1 MEKSGYRLFLGIKNY
16 NDEWIIPKLSSML
29 YSRLG
34 GNINISIFL
43 APLLPIP
50 MDLNPDARAP
60 LLISIRIAGMIIAKK
75 KTYKTRDNGK
85 EADII
90 KLSITRDICFVFEK

>member
-75 KTYKTRDNGK
+75 KKHIRPEIMGK
-85 EADII
+85 R
-90 KLSITRDICFVFEK
+90 LT